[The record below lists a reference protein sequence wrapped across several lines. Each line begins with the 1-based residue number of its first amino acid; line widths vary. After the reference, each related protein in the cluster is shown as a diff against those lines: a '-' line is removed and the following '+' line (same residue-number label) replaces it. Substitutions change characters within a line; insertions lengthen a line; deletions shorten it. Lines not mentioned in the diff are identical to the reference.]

1 MILFIASITVA
12 LSISF
17 LCSIMEAAL
26 LSLTP
31 SKIAVITRNAPFIG
45 SLCRK
50 FKEDIERPI
59 AVILILNTTAHTCG
73 AAIAGAQF
81 DKLFGSGYIWLFSL
95 IFTLI
100 MVQYTE
106 ILPKTLGVRFNSA
119 IIRISAPTLNFLI
132 WALKPLIFLIH
143 FINRPFECKTERED
157 AGEAAVEEIS
167 ALASIAREEEH
178 ISGVQEQIIRNVPTL
193 GKRTIEELM
202 LPMSQVKVFSETW
215 SHEKVLQK
223 IARYKH
229 TRYPV
234 CRAENPMEIMG
245 CVNAKDLLH
254 CNGDWHKAIRPINTI
269 SEDIPQLELIENIVN
284 FDSKLLM
291 VKDRRGRL
299 VGMLTSHDI
308 LMELIGQDIGQ
319 SGTGPGAAQS
329 AS

>member
-1 MILFIASITVA
+1 
-12 LSISF
+12 
-17 LCSIMEAAL
+17 MEAAL

-31 SKIAVITRNAPFIG
+31 SKLAVISRKNAFIG
-45 SLCRK
+45 SLCQE
-50 FKEDIERPI
+50 FKDDIERPI

-73 AAIAGAQF
+73 AAVAGAQF

-95 IFTLI
+95 LFTLV

-106 ILPKTLGVRFNSA
+106 ILPKTLGVRFNSIVA
-119 IIRISAPTLNFLI
+119 RAAAPTLNFLI
-132 WALKPLIFLIH
+132 WILTPLIWLIH
-143 FINRPFECKTERED
+143 FINRPFECKQDPED
-157 AGEAAVEEIS
+157 AGETAVEEIS
-167 ALASIAREEEH
+167 ALATIAREEDH
-178 ISGVQEQIIRNVPTL
+178 ISDVQEQIIRNAPTL

-223 IARYKH
+223 IAEYKH

-254 CNGDWHKAIRPINTI
+254 CTEDWHKAIRPINTI

-291 VKDRRGRL
+291 VKDQKGRL
-299 VGMLTSHDI
+299 VGMLTLHDI
-308 LMELIGQDIGQ
+308 LMELIGQEI
-319 SGTGPGAAQS
+319 AAEPQNS
-329 AS
+329 AAPAPTAETAA

>member
-1 MILFIASITVA
+1 
-12 LSISF
+12 
-17 LCSIMEAAL
+17 MEAAL

-31 SKIAVITRNAPFIG
+31 SKLAVISRKNAFIG
-45 SLCRK
+45 SLCQK
-50 FKEDIERPI
+50 FKDDIERPI

-73 AAIAGAQF
+73 AAVAGAQF

-95 IFTLI
+95 LFTLV

-106 ILPKTLGVRFNSA
+106 ILPKTLGVRFNSIVVRA
-119 IIRISAPTLNFLI
+119 AAPTLNFLI
-132 WALKPLIFLIH
+132 WILTPLIWLIH
-143 FINRPFECKTERED
+143 FINRPFECNQDPED
-157 AGEAAVEEIS
+157 AGETAVEEIS
-167 ALASIAREEEH
+167 ALATIAREEDH
-178 ISGVQEQIIRNVPTL
+178 ISDVQEQIIRNAPTL

-223 IARYKH
+223 IAEYKH

-254 CNGDWHKAIRPINTI
+254 CTEDLHKAIRPINTI

-291 VKDRRGRL
+291 VKDQKGRL
-299 VGMLTSHDI
+299 VGMLTLHDI
-308 LMELIGQDIGQ
+308 LMELIGQEI
-319 SGTGPGAAQS
+319 AAEPQNS
-329 AS
+329 AAPAPTAETAA